1 MINLFKHQE
10 KTSSSRP
17 SEESPLQINI
27 MMEHGKE
34 ESDKSESV
42 VYLGSINKEPTSVR
56 DG

>member
-10 KTSSSRP
+10 QTSSSRP

-27 MMEHGKE
+27 MMENGKE